1 MASPVGIYICCFD
14 TNRFTSQLITI
25 MFGFHLVSK
34 VAEQK
39 HCTWRK
45 FYKLLAWHIFI
56 QFIWT
61 GRSMQ
66 RIYHNLTWS
75 RPRSIILVQTQR
87 QSRNVT
93 ADWQRKSTHQ
103 GSARRASTHENDC
116 KKMGFWTRV
125 GGVKGEGDEPNTQS
139 GLFLKRAAAG
149 GEENSK
155 WHADLVPGPEGLQ
168 GVRCWIYTAW
178 WLVVNDCVVWRL

>member
-25 MFGFHLVSK
+25 TFWFHLVSK

-39 HCTWRK
+39 HRTWRK

-75 RPRSIILVQTQR
+75 RPLSIILVQTQR

-125 GGVKGEGDEPNTQS
+125 GGARGRERNQIHKVASFLKGQPQGGRRTQS
-139 GLFLKRAAAG
+139 GMRTWSQALRASRG
-149 GEENSK
+149 WGVGYIQ
-155 WHADLVPGPEGLQ
+155 HDDL
-168 GVRCWIYTAW
+168 W
-178 WLVVNDCVVWRL
+178 